1 MIASRRRGR
10 PKYKE
15 LRQESIEKQRIEE
28 VKAEIVKI
36 MNQPINYEVLLTFD
50 WPAEEY
56 KRTPPEDKKSAPTLM
71 DKLVKEIGEE
81 AADAIINFKKH
92 SEKLRSLLSTYQQLK
107 EKQDRPS
114 SDDISKSRMVELMEE
129 DNLFEEDVNEENEEK
144 IIETPPKN
152 CRTTLL
158 KLKAPLKSFMQEG
171 FQKLDEEG
179 QNLLQDHTDEIFAPE
194 VVYQEQVE
202 LVINLLYEDYGPSAI
217 GRLFGVTRGTI
228 FEHRKR
234 MQKRRRELLG
244 RPGLLNEEELK
255 ILILFIK
262 TSFDEKRPADYADL
276 VNFAFKN
283 FNVAISTDSM
293 AHIIRRTPKLKAIV
307 GHPMEAA
314 RNDVD
319 VSIIITHY
327 EKLDAILISERVPPQ
342 FFFNVDESG
351 FQEFVNAHDTI
362 VVVPSDY
369 NDDEITFSVN
379 REGKRASMIGCIA
392 MDGTALKPLVISPNK
407 TIETAMIKAGYN
419 DANCFIVSQD
429 KGFVNAE
436 IFAVWADYVF
446 FPELKRRRIQYNY
459 KGTAILT
466 MDGCS
471 CHFSDY
477 VLDECTYHGTY
488 PVQEP
493 AGTSDQVQP
502 LDLGIFGIQKALK
515 SKEKVNIRGI
525 SANSK
530 HLIQIMNSWHK
541 ATTPSNVVSAFEQA
555 GFYLEDL
562 GDNQFMVRA
571 SAEKARAVRGI
582 EHKENC
588 IVCESK
594 KSIKLNV
601 F

>member
-81 AADAIINFKKH
+81 AADTIINFKKH

-283 FNVAISTDSM
+283 FK
-293 AHIIRRTPKLKAIV
+293 AHRP
-307 GHPMEAA
+307 
-314 RNDVD
+314 
-319 VSIIITHY
+319 
-327 EKLDAILISERVPPQ
+327 
-342 FFFNVDESG
+342 
-351 FQEFVNAHDTI
+351 
-362 VVVPSDY
+362 
-369 NDDEITFSVN
+369 
-379 REGKRASMIGCIA
+379 
-392 MDGTALKPLVISPNK
+392 
-407 TIETAMIKAGYN
+407 
-419 DANCFIVSQD
+419 
-429 KGFVNAE
+429 
-436 IFAVWADYVF
+436 
-446 FPELKRRRIQYNY
+446 
-459 KGTAILT
+459 
-466 MDGCS
+466 
-471 CHFSDY
+471 
-477 VLDECTYHGTY
+477 
-488 PVQEP
+488 
-493 AGTSDQVQP
+493 
-502 LDLGIFGIQKALK
+502 
-515 SKEKVNIRGI
+515 
-525 SANSK
+525 
-530 HLIQIMNSWHK
+530 
-541 ATTPSNVVSAFEQA
+541 
-555 GFYLEDL
+555 
-562 GDNQFMVRA
+562 
-571 SAEKARAVRGI
+571 
-582 EHKENC
+582 
-588 IVCESK
+588 
-594 KSIKLNV
+594 
-601 F
+601 